1 MYNTKPITSLYLD
14 SRRIKI
20 DNTFPVK
27 LRVTFQRKRK
37 YYSILKESLS
47 KEDFEKVMGDKP
59 RGSYRTI
66 RYKLDESK
74 HDADEVIK
82 NLKTFSFDKFEQ
94 EFFKSTKTPDDV
106 FSYYD
111 MYIAEV
117 KAEDRINTAE
127 SYTYSKK
134 SLQEFCNCKKL
145 DFDRITASFLEKYEK
160 AMLKKGSSITTIGI
174 YLRCLRTIVN
184 MAIKKGIATHYP
196 FGKEKSLYT
205 IKNPPAR
212 KIALTTKELVL
223 VFNYDAFETNAENYF
238 VDLWKFS
245 YLCCG
250 MNVKDMC
257 NLKYSN
263 IVRDKIYYKRE
274 KTKRSNYNGKE
285 IVIPVSKEIRAILD
299 KWGQKPNEANNF
311 VFPVLKKNLTPEHFE
326 AKTKQVTKQ
335 ILTYINRI
343 GKKVGIDVRIYTYTA
358 RHSYATHLMRHG
370 APTMFISKQLGHSNM
385 KTTAAYLENF
395 EERQIDK
402 WQSKVTD
409 FDL

>member
-1 MYNTKPITSLYLD
+1 MYDSKAITSIYLD
-14 SRRIKI
+14 TRRVKT
-20 DNTFPVK
+20 DDTYPVK

-47 KEDFEKVMGDKP
+47 TEDFHKVMADKP
-59 RGSYRTI
+59 RGNLRSI
-66 RYKLDESK
+66 RYKLDEAK

-94 EFFKSTKTPDDV
+94 DYFESTNGSDDV

-111 MYIAEV
+111 AYIAEV
-117 KAEDRINTAE
+117 KAEGRINTAE

-134 SLQEFCNCKKL
+134 SLQKFCNCNTL

-160 AMLKKGSSITTIGI
+160 AMIKKGKSLTTIGI

-184 MAIKKGIATHYP
+184 VALKKGLASTYP
-196 FGKEKSLYT
+196 FGKGNNHYT

-212 KIALTTKELVL
+212 KIALTTDELIL
-223 VFNYDAFETNAENYF
+223 IFNYDAFETKTENYF

-257 NLKYSN
+257 NLKYSE

-285 IVIPVSKEIRAILD
+285 IIIPVSKEIKAILD
-299 KWGQKPNEANNF
+299 KWGQKPKEPISY
-311 VFPVLKKNLTPEHFE
+311 VFPILKRNLTPEQFE
-326 AKTKQVTKQ
+326 ANIKQVTKQ
-335 ILTYINRI
+335 IIKYINRVAQ
-343 GKKVGIDVRIYTYTA
+343 KVGIEVRVYTYTA

-370 APTMFISKQLGHSNM
+370 APTLFISKQLGHSNM
-385 KTTAAYLENF
+385 KTTASYLENF
-395 EERQIDK
+395 EERQINK

-409 FDL
+409 FNL